1 MGILF
6 GPIALWISREG
17 MMSETSVELVGV
29 IKNESIFI
37 PGKKP
42 KKTVI
47 YLYLTEDWISSAI
60 VQTYLLNALAIA
72 FWFDT
77 VVLLLIMTL
86 EQVVWTF

>member
-17 MMSETSVELVGV
+17 MKETSVELVGV

-42 KKTVI
+42 KKLLFI
-47 YLYLTEDWISSAI
+47 YI
-60 VQTYLLNALAIA
+60 
-72 FWFDT
+72 
-77 VVLLLIMTL
+77 
-86 EQVVWTF
+86 

>member
-1 MGILF
+1 
-6 GPIALWISREG
+6 

-47 YLYLTEDWISSAI
+47 YLYLTED
-60 VQTYLLNALAIA
+60 
-72 FWFDT
+72 
-77 VVLLLIMTL
+77 
-86 EQVVWTF
+86 